1 MCTLD
6 RNLTESDTLHT
17 REMHI
22 DHIQRDERV
31 KSANREIS
39 FNESTTDPL
48 QNSLETDEKLVG

>member
-17 REMHI
+17 KEMHI

-31 KSANREIS
+31 KSVNREIS

-48 QNSLETDEKLVG
+48 QNSLETGEKR